1 VSTTIG
7 IIANEPSGDLLGAAL
22 VRALRE
28 RLPGAQFVGVAGPRM
43 LAEGC
48 TTLMPQER
56 LSVMGLV
63 EVLKELPGLL
73 RARAELLRYFAAA
86 PPAVLIGVDAPD
98 FNLGLEQHLRRR
110 GIPTVHLVSPT
121 VWAWRPGRV
130 KEIRRAVDLM
140 LCIFPFEE
148 TFLRE
153 HGVEAHYIGH
163 PLADEIPLQDQGAAA
178 RAELGL
184 AGSDIVVALLPGSR
198 RSEVSRLAVPMLETA
213 LWCHQHR
220 PGLRFVA
227 PMVSDSLRALMVEAQ
242 RQFAPELDLRLL
254 SGQSRVAVA
263 AADVVLTASGTA
275 TLETLLLK
283 RPMLVAYRLNR
294 LTYSLVM
301 ALNLIKVPFAAMAN
315 LLAGEALAPEFL
327 QERCRADLMGP
338 ALLAML
344 DDAPR
349 RAEIARR
356 YAAIHRDLRR
366 DAARTGAERILALV
380 RERGR
385 LPRIAV

>member
-1 VSTTIG
+1 MSTTIG
-7 IIANEPSGDLLGAAL
+7 IVANEPSGDLLGAAL

-28 RLPGAQFVGVAGPRM
+28 LLPGMQFVGVAGPRM

-63 EVLKELPGLL
+63 EVLKELPDLL
-73 RARAELLRYFAAA
+73 RARAELVRYFAAA
-86 PPAVLIGVDAPD
+86 PPAALIGVDAPD
-98 FNLGLEQHLRRR
+98 FNLGLERRLRRR

-130 KEIRRAVDLM
+130 KGIRRAVDLM

-153 HGVEAHYIGH
+153 HGVDAHYIGH
-163 PLADEIPLQDQGAAA
+163 PLADEIPLQDQGAEA

-184 AGSDIVVALLPGSR
+184 TASDSVIALLPGSR
-198 RSEVSRLAVPMLETA
+198 RSEVSRLAEPLLETA
-213 LWCHQHR
+213 LWCHRHR

-227 PMVSDSLRALMVEAQ
+227 PMVSDGLRALMVEAQ
-242 RQFAPELDLRLL
+242 RRIAPELDLRLL

-283 RPMLVAYRLNR
+283 RPMLVAYRLSS
-294 LTYSLVM
+294 LTYRLVM

-327 QERCRADLMGP
+327 QERCRAELMGP

-366 DAARTGAERILALV
+366 DAARTGAERILALL

-385 LPRIAV
+385 LPRVAV